1 MTMTIDAHAMAGSHC
16 LAPSCRREPTLRRF
30 TMLCNW
36 LSRNRI
42 AVVGFTFFSTI
53 LILGGLVVAAEPE
66 AGVDKKAKED
76 TYPLTTCIVSG
87 QQLGSMGEPFV
98 YTHEGREI
106 RFCCAGCVKRFEK
119 DPDAYM
125 KKMDQAII
133 ASELSDYPLDICVVR
148 GDRLGTMGEP
158 VDYVYDNHLVRF
170 CCGGC
175 IKAFEKEPDRYMAI
189 LNKAREVQAAER
201 SPKPYPLDTCLV
213 SGGKLGSMGEPVT
226 HVYTGQELQFCCR
239 GCIPRFEEDPE
250 KYMEKLQSMEM
261 DQAEKPHQSKESG
274 GDRQ

>member
-1 MTMTIDAHAMAGSHC
+1 MTMNIDAHAMAGSHC

-53 LILGGLVVAAEPE
+53 LILGGLVVAAEPD
-66 AGVDKKAKED
+66 AGVDEKAKED

-87 QQLGSMGEPFV
+87 QQLGS
-98 YTHEGREI
+98 
-106 RFCCAGCVKRFEK
+106 
-119 DPDAYM
+119 
-125 KKMDQAII
+125 
-133 ASELSDYPLDICVVR
+133 
-148 GDRLGTMGEP
+148 MGEP

-239 GCIPRFEEDPE
+239 GCIPRFEKDPE
-250 KYMEKLQSMEM
+250 KYMEKLHSMEM
-261 DQAEKPHQSKESG
+261 DQAEKPHQSKGSG
-274 GDRQ
+274 GDKQ